1 MTTGTPL
8 PTPVMAKGE
17 TGWAD
22 NGMLLVE
29 NWRLL
34 AFSSLAAGVVGLAA
48 AFVVTP
54 TFTARTSFIPP
65 QQQGSGAAS
74 ALASLGALSSLA
86 GAAMGG
92 IKSPIDQYG
101 ALLESTTVA
110 DHLIDR
116 FHLLQVYDKKYRFE
130 ARRELAK
137 NTRVGI
143 GRKDGLIAI
152 EVDDSDPQRA
162 ADIANQ
168 YVAELRQMTGMLAL
182 TEAQQRRVFFESQL
196 GQARDRLTKA
206 QQALEASGFSESAV
220 KAEPKSAAEAYAKLK
235 AQVTA
240 TEVRLQALR
249 RSLSDATPEV
259 QQQEAALSAL
269 RQQLGQIESSGAQG
283 TGPDYVAKYREF
295 KYQEALFELYARQ
308 YEMARADESRES
320 PLLQVVDS
328 AAPPEKKSKPKRAL
342 VAAGSAVA
350 GLLLALVYLFA
361 RRGLERA
368 RATPEGAARLERMR
382 AAFRR
387 RAQR

>member
-1 MTTGTPL
+1 
-8 PTPVMAKGE
+8 
-17 TGWAD
+17 
-22 NGMLLVE
+22 
-29 NWRLL
+29 
-34 AFSSLAAGVVGLAA
+34 
-48 AFVVTP
+48 
-54 TFTARTSFIPP
+54 
-65 QQQGSGAAS
+65 
-74 ALASLGALSSLA
+74 
-86 GAAMGG
+86 
-92 IKSPIDQYG
+92 
-101 ALLESTTVA
+101 
-110 DHLIDR
+110 
-116 FHLLQVYDKKYRFE
+116 
-130 ARRELAK
+130 
-137 NTRVGI
+137 
-143 GRKDGLIAI
+143 
-152 EVDDSDPQRA
+152 
-162 ADIANQ
+162 
-168 YVAELRQMTGMLAL
+168 
-182 TEAQQRRVFFESQL
+182 
-196 GQARDRLTKA
+196 
-206 QQALEASGFSESAV
+206 V